1 MVENV
6 PAMQAVQ
13 SEGESLPSD
22 DTYLPASQFAQLDTS
37 LLPARVEYLPAG
49 HS

>member
-6 PAMQAVQ
+6 PAMQAMQ
-13 SEGESLPSD
+13 SEAESLPSD
-22 DTYLPASQFAQLDTS
+22 ATYLPAPQSMHPDAS
-37 LLPARVEYLPAG
+37 LLPALVEYLPAG